1 MKRKIFINALAL
13 YLLMPLSSY
22 GSNGLLL
29 SSPGVKKVKTANGV
43 ADRLNQNIDPAL
55 AIKKLTF
62 IQKVSDNRVYASNI
76 VGRMTFNIQSEDKN
90 ITLPGYLRMRKDQ
103 VIRLQLCIPLVG
115 TEVARIDFYPDS
127 VLIIDRY
134 HKKYVKAGYS
144 QVPFLEKQGISFYS
158 LQALFWNQ
166 LLLPGNQNVTESDL
180 RKFDVDLS
188 ATSQNLPVIYKRGK
202 MGYHW
207 MADRVTG
214 RINKVDINYAGSQNN
229 MTDLNV
235 NYGNFQSV
243 GVKWF
248 PATQDYT
255 FNTNATQKIHT
266 VKMNIEMDEVTTT
279 DKWESITQIP
289 DRYEQ
294 VSADDVLD
302 KIMNM

>member
-1 MKRKIFINALAL
+1 MKKNIFISALAL
-13 YLLMPLSSY
+13 CLLMALSSY
-22 GSNGLLL
+22 GSNGVRP
-29 SSPGVKKVKTANGV
+29 SSLKAKKIKTVDGGV
-43 ADRLNQNIDPAL
+43 DRLNQNIDPAL

-62 IQKVSDNRVYASNI
+62 VQKVSDNRVYASNI
-76 VGRMTFNIQSEDKN
+76 VGHMTFDIKSEDKD

-127 VLIIDRY
+127 VLIMDRY
-134 HKKYVKAGYS
+134 HKKYVKASYS
-144 QVPFLEKQGISFYS
+144 QVPFLKNQGISFYS

-180 RKFDVDLS
+180 KKFDVDLS
-188 ATSQNLPVIYKRGK
+188 ATSQNLPVIYKRGN
-202 MGYHW
+202 MDYHW

-214 RINKVDINYAGSQNN
+214 RINEVNINYTGSQNC
-229 MTDLNV
+229 TTGLNV
-235 NYGNFQSV
+235 IYSNFQNV

-255 FNTNATQKIHT
+255 INTNAIQKIHT
-266 VKMNIEMDEVTTT
+266 LKMNIEMDEVTTT
-279 DKWESITQIP
+279 DKWESRTQIP
-289 DRYEQ
+289 DRYKQ
-294 VSADDVLD
+294 VSADEVLD

>member
-1 MKRKIFINALAL
+1 MRPSSLKAKKI
-13 YLLMPLSSY
+13 
-22 GSNGLLL
+22 
-29 SSPGVKKVKTANGV
+29 KTVDGG

-62 IQKVSDNRVYASNI
+62 VQKVSDNRVYASNI
-76 VGRMTFNIQSEDKN
+76 VGRMTFNIKSEDKD

-127 VLIIDRY
+127 VLIMDRY
-134 HKKYVKAGYS
+134 HKKYVKASYS
-144 QVPFLEKQGISFYS
+144 QVPFLKKQGISFYS

-180 RKFDVDLS
+180 KKFDVDLS
-188 ATSQNLPVIYKRGK
+188 ATSQNLPVIYKRGN
-202 MGYHW
+202 MDYHW

-214 RINKVDINYAGSQNN
+214 RINEVNINYTGSQNC
-229 MTDLNV
+229 TTGLNV
-235 NYGNFQSV
+235 IYSNFQNV

-255 FNTNATQKIHT
+255 INTNATQKIHT

-279 DKWESITQIP
+279 DKWESRTQIP
-289 DRYEQ
+289 DRYKQ
-294 VSADDVLD
+294 VSADEVLD

>member
-1 MKRKIFINALAL
+1 MKKNIFISALAL
-13 YLLMPLSSY
+13 CLLMTLSSY
-22 GSNGLLL
+22 GSNGVRP
-29 SSPGVKKVKTANGV
+29 SSLKAKKTKTVDGG

-62 IQKVSDNRVYASNI
+62 VQKVSDNRVYASNI
-76 VGRMTFNIQSEDKN
+76 VGRMTFNIKSEDKD

-127 VLIIDRY
+127 VLIMDRY
-134 HKKYVKAGYS
+134 HKKYVKASYS
-144 QVPFLEKQGISFYS
+144 QVPFLKKQGISFYS

-166 LLLPGNQNVTESDL
+166 LLLPGNQNVAESDL
-180 RKFDVDLS
+180 KKFDVDLS
-188 ATSQNLPVIYKRGK
+188 ATSQNLPVIYKRGN
-202 MGYHW
+202 MDYHW

-214 RINKVDINYAGSQNN
+214 RINDVNINYTGSQNC
-229 MTDLNV
+229 TTGLNV
-235 NYGNFQSV
+235 IYSNFQNV

-255 FNTNATQKIHT
+255 INTNATQKIHT

-279 DKWESITQIP
+279 DKWESRTQIP
-289 DRYEQ
+289 DRYKQ
-294 VSADDVLD
+294 VSADEVLD